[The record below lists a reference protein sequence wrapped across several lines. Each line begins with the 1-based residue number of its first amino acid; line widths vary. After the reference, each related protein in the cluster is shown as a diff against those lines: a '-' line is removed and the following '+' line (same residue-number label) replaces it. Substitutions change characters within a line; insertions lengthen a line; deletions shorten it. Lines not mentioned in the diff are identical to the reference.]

1 MSEPVAWQQGHRRSP
16 WGQPKGR
23 LSAQAAILKERA
35 RSQSTSSTRR
45 LPSPPPARYTHAPLH
60 GASNAPRHAH
70 SRALSRPHAT
80 RPACA
85 SPGNHTL
92 LGQEPA
98 PSTRTHPRPG
108 GALSVTFSAQ
118 KYCHERATGWDTA
131 PARQI
136 LPHRKTHTDPGEANS
151 AKALLQQHLSVP
163 WGKTA
168 GRVTVFSPWIDP
180 PWCHGTYTKKG
191 RSGKPHCA
199 RSQPHCKVAR
209 V

>member
-23 LSAQAAILKERA
+23 LSAQAAILKERT

-98 PSTRTHPRPG
+98 LSTRTHPRPG

-118 KYCHERATGWDTA
+118 KYYHERATGRDTA

-136 LPHRKTHTDPGEANS
+136 PPHRKTHTDPGENS

-163 WGKTA
+163 WAKTA
-168 GRVTVFSPWIDP
+168 GQVTMFSPWVDP
-180 PWCHGTYTKKG
+180 PWCHGTYTKK
-191 RSGKPHCA
+191 
-199 RSQPHCKVAR
+199 V
-209 V
+209 